1 MTGSTLLNRRVGWL
15 INPSAVTGSQPI
27 NEENLKVSDNEKKT
41 EALTSPVTL
50 TDEDMNSQSAVG
62 RRSVLAGI
70 GATVLGAT
78 ATSIGGCF
86 VSAQPQQGTVQ
97 TTVAQ
102 PAVVQGSS
110 GLTDR
115 DSGSIAD
122 PAGNGRGGYR
132 GIVTGVTDGD
142 SGYYSD
148 PAGQGRGARFM
159 GSTGITDRDSGSWAD
174 PAGNGRGG
182 LRGFATGFTD
192 GDSGTY
198 SDPAGQG
205 RGHR

>member
-1 MTGSTLLNRRVGWL
+1 M
-15 INPSAVTGSQPI
+15 
-27 NEENLKVSDNEKKT
+27 SDNKKIEET
-41 EALTSPVTL
+41 KSTVTL
-50 TDEDMNSQSAVG
+50 TDDDMNSQSAVG
-62 RRSVLAGI
+62 RRSVIAGI

-78 ATSIGGCF
+78 ATSIGGCL
-86 VSAQPQQGTVQ
+86 VAAQPQQGTVQ
-97 TTVAQ
+97 TVGTTT
-102 PAVVQGSS
+102 VVQGSS

-132 GIVTGVTDGD
+132 GVVTGATDGD

-148 PAGQGRGARFM
+148 PAGQGRGARFT

-174 PAGNGRGG
+174 PGGNGRGG
-182 LRGFATGFTD
+182 LRGFQTGFTD